1 MDGSRMKKLIKEGS
15 KEVKDT
21 ILPIIVIIMD
31 EVLRLLVVFATPD
44 FFDNGIAMVIFF
56 IQFILSIIFYCFYY
70 GYFFEEKKNPFLRT
84 KEYTQITGVTG
95 VLYLISSVLLSYFMT
110 SYIAVFAIFIFAHII
125 FAFVYICK
133 DDISEKY
140 KIKK

>member
-21 ILPIIVIIMD
+21 ILPIIVIIID
-31 EVLRLLVVFATPD
+31 EVLRLLVVLATPD

-56 IQFILSIIFYCFYY
+56 IQFILSIVFYCFYY

-84 KEYTQITGVTG
+84 KKIYTNNRCYRLIVFNKFSFIII
-95 VLYLISSVLLSYFMT
+95 LY
-110 SYIAVFAIFIFAHII
+110 
-125 FAFVYICK
+125 
-133 DDISEKY
+133 D
-140 KIKK
+140 

>member
-21 ILPIIVIIMD
+21 ILPIIVIIID
-31 EVLRLLVVFATPD
+31 EVLRLLVVLATPD
-44 FFDNGIAMVIFF
+44 LFDNGIAMVIFF
-56 IQFILSIIFYCFYY
+56 IQFILSIVFYCFYY
-70 GYFFEEKKNPFLRT
+70 GYFFEEKKNLFLRT
-84 KEYTQITGVTG
+84 KKYTQITGVTG

-125 FAFVYICK
+125 FAFVYVCK

>member
-1 MDGSRMKKLIKEGS
+1 MDI
-15 KEVKDT
+15 
-21 ILPIIVIIMD
+21 
-31 EVLRLLVVFATPD
+31 
-44 FFDNGIAMVIFF
+44 
-56 IQFILSIIFYCFYY
+56 
-70 GYFFEEKKNPFLRT
+70 FFEEKKNPFLRT
-84 KEYTQITGVTG
+84 KKYTQITGVTG

-125 FAFVYICK
+125 FAFIYICK

>member
-21 ILPIIVIIMD
+21 ILPIIVIIID
-31 EVLRLLVVFATPD
+31 EVLRLLVVLATPD

-56 IQFILSIIFYCFYY
+56 IQFILSIVFYCFYY
-70 GYFFEEKKNPFLRT
+70 RYFLEEKKNPFLRT
-84 KEYTQITGVTG
+84 KKYTQITGVTG

>member
-1 MDGSRMKKLIKEGS
+1 MDGSRMKKIIKEGS

-21 ILPIIVIIMD
+21 ILPIIVIIID
-31 EVLRLLVVFATPD
+31 EVLRLLVVLATPD

-56 IQFILSIIFYCFYY
+56 IQFILSIVFYCFYY
-70 GYFFEEKKNPFLRT
+70 GYFFEEKKNHFLRT
-84 KEYTQITGVTG
+84 QKYTQITGVTG

-110 SYIAVFAIFIFAHII
+110 SYIAVFATFIFIHII
-125 FAFVYICK
+125 FAFIYICK